1 MAERQ
6 QLSHPTDARRCVHQV
21 LAGFQQAMSFADLRQ
36 HRMDRPGGRLSSGQV
51 QAMTWRTAS
60 QTLSALGVMA
70 FSRCWL
76 KGVGILGQATRMIGA
91 RRVCLS

>member
-1 MAERQ
+1 
-6 QLSHPTDARRCVHQV
+6 
-21 LAGFQQAMSFADLRQ
+21 
-36 HRMDRPGGRLSSGQV
+36 
-51 QAMTWRTAS
+51 MTWRTAS